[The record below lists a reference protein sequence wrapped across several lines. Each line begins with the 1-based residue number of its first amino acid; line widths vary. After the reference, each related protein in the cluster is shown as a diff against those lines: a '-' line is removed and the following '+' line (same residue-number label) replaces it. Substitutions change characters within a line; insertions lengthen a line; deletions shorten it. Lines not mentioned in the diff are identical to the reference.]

1 MKGVMSM
8 LFKRNKLTVDEIE
21 TYVKNHL
28 YLYDQ
33 HIKKFEEEGCSDS
46 LLCECLKSQR
56 VTCKEI
62 LGFIKAR
69 KAQR

>member
-1 MKGVMSM
+1 MI
-8 LFKRNKLTVDEIE
+8 FRRNKLTVDEIE
-21 TYVKNHL
+21 AYVQNHL
-28 YLYDQ
+28 DLYNSR
-33 HIKKFEEEGCSDS
+33 IESCSDS
-46 LLCECLKSQR
+46 YICECLKAQR

>member
-1 MKGVMSM
+1 MM
-8 LFKRNKLTVDEIE
+8 FRRNKLTVDEIE
-21 TYVKNHL
+21 AYVQNHL
-28 YLYDQ
+28 DLYNS
-33 HIKKFEEEGCSDS
+33 HIKRFEDDDLSDS
-46 LLCECLKSQR
+46 YICECLKSQR

>member
-1 MKGVMSM
+1 MI
-8 LFKRNKLTVDEIE
+8 FRRNKLTVDEIE
-21 TYVKNHL
+21 AYVQNHL
-28 YLYDQ
+28 DLYNSR
-33 HIKKFEEEGCSDS
+33 IKRFEDDGLSDS
-46 LLCECLKSQR
+46 FICERLKSQR

>member
-1 MKGVMSM
+1 MI
-8 LFKRNKLTVDEIE
+8 FRRNKLTVDEIE
-21 TYVKNHL
+21 AYVQNHL
-28 YLYDQ
+28 DLYNSQ
-33 HIKKFEEEGCSDS
+33 IKTLEDTNRNDS
-46 LLCECLKSQR
+46 YICECLKSQR

>member
-1 MKGVMSM
+1 M

-28 YLYDQ
+28 YLYDRR
-33 HIKKFEEEGCSDS
+33 IKKFEEEGYSDS

-62 LGFIKAR
+62 LRFIKAR
-69 KAQR
+69 KDQR

>member
-1 MKGVMSM
+1 MI
-8 LFKRNKLTVDEIE
+8 FRRNKLTVDEIE
-21 TYVKNHL
+21 AYVQNHL
-28 YLYDQ
+28 DLYNSQ
-33 HIKKFEEEGCSDS
+33 IKIFEDGNCSDRYIH
-46 LLCECLKSQR
+46 ECLKSQR

>member
-1 MKGVMSM
+1 MI
-8 LFKRNKLTVDEIE
+8 FRRNKLTVDEIE
-21 TYVKNHL
+21 AYVQNHL
-28 YLYDQ
+28 DLYNSQ
-33 HIKKFEEEGCSDS
+33 IKKFEDGNCSDS
-46 LLCECLKSQR
+46 YICECLKSQR